1 VIGLSLPNLCK
12 KYVHDGVVEAVV
24 LWNTRDLGYL
34 TVYTSTLLAQNK
46 MPAGAV
52 SLQAGRLGQ
61 IEIRGS
67 EVILGKPVIFNKAN
81 IDLFDF

>member
-1 VIGLSLPNLCK
+1 
-12 KYVHDGVVEAVV
+12 
-24 LWNTRDLGYL
+24 
-34 TVYTSTLLAQNK
+34 